1 MKCFFFFKTDDSYL
15 TQTTNEMT
23 TTTVTIMSPAARG
36 AALKREKK
44 AAAVL
49 ARVAGKAAAAEKRAS
64 DEATWM
70 ELMTQGRDEIEK
82 KVQAARKAL
91 GVRKNEPNPSGI
103 RDMMEKWDFEMRLAA
118 RNQFIGK

>member
-1 MKCFFFFKTDDSYL
+1 
-15 TQTTNEMT
+15 MT

-70 ELMTQGRDEIEK
+70 ELMRQGRDEIEK

-103 RDMMEKWDFEMRLAA
+103 RDMKEKWDFEMMFAL